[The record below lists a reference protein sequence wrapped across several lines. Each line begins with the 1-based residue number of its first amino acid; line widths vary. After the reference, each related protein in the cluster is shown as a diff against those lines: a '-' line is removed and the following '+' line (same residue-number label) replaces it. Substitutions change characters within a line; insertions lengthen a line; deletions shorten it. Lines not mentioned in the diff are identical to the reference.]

1 MIRIPDSIRKC
12 FRWRA
17 LVGVYVV
24 FFLAYQVFTFLYIPP
39 ERHAKS
45 KVIYIRP
52 KTKFLTISRQLEDEG
67 IIRSSFKFAIL
78 AKLTGSVNQVRAGE
92 YELSPSMLP
101 REVLNKLVNGWV
113 IQHMLTIPEGYNI
126 YQIADTLDKE
136 GLVKKQEF
144 LAKAFDQDLISSLGF
159 EGPSL
164 EGYLFP
170 DTYEFWRDM
179 QTEDVLRKMTARFK
193 KIYSQKYAEEAKG
206 QGLSMR
212 DVVTLA
218 SIIEKETGTPG
229 ERRLI
234 SAVFH
239 NRLRRGMPLQADPT
253 VIYGIRDFN
262 GNLTRKDLQTPT
274 PYNTYII
281 KGLPPGPIACPGEA
295 AIKAVLNPVKKRYLY
310 FVSKND
316 GSHYFSST
324 LEAHQRAVAIYQKKP
339 VLDVPAST
347 TTD

>member
-1 MIRIPDSIRKC
+1 M
-12 FRWRA
+12 
-17 LVGVYVV
+17 GVYVV
-24 FFLAYQVFTFLYIPP
+24 LFLAYQGFTFLYIPP

-45 KVIYIRP
+45 RVIYIQP
-52 KTKFLTISRQLEDEG
+52 KTKFLTISRQLEDKG
-67 IIRSSFKFAIL
+67 IIKSSFKFALL
-78 AKLTGSVNQVRAGE
+78 AKLTGSVNQVKAGE
-92 YELSPSMLP
+92 YELSPAMLP

-113 IQHMLTIPEGYNI
+113 IQHMVTIPEGYNI
-126 YQIADTLDKE
+126 YQIAETLAKE

-144 LAKAFDQDLISSLGF
+144 LAKAFDKDIISSLGV
-159 EGPSL
+159 EGSSL

-179 QTEDVLRKMTARFK
+179 QAEDVLRKMTGRFK
-193 KIYSQKYAEEAKG
+193 KIYSQKYAEAAKG

-212 DVVTLA
+212 EVVTLA
-218 SIIEKETGTPG
+218 SIIERETGVPG
-229 ERRLI
+229 ERGLI

-253 VIYGIRDFN
+253 VIYGIRNFN
-262 GNLTRKDLQTPT
+262 GNLTRKDLRTPT

-316 GSHYFSST
+316 GSHYFSIT

>member
-1 MIRIPDSIRKC
+1 MIRIPDRIRKYV
-12 FRWRA
+12 RWRA
-17 LVGVYVV
+17 LVGVYVAL
-24 FFLAYQVFTFLYIPP
+24 FLAYQVFTFFYIPP

-78 AKLTGSVNQVRAGE
+78 AKLTGSVNRIRAGE

-101 REVLNKLVNGWV
+101 WEVLKKLASGRV
-113 IQHMLTIPEGYNI
+113 IQHMVTIPEGYNI
-126 YQIADTLDKE
+126 YQIADTLAKE

-144 LAKAFDQDLISSLGF
+144 LDRAFDQDIISSLGV
-159 EGPSL
+159 EGSSL

-179 QTEDVLRKMTARFK
+179 QAEDVLRKMTNRFK
-193 KIYSQKYAEEAKG
+193 KIYSQKYAEEAER

-212 DVVTLA
+212 EIVTLA
-218 SIIEKETGTPG
+218 SIIEKETGIPG

-262 GNLTRKDLQTPT
+262 GNLTRKDLETPG
-274 PYNTYII
+274 PYNTYLNA
-281 KGLPPGPIACPGEA
+281 GLPPGPITNPGRA
-295 AIKAVLNPVKKRYLY
+295 AIAAVLEPAPDDYLY

-316 GSHYFSST
+316 GTHQFSRNLT
-324 LEAHQRAVAIYQKKP
+324 EHNQAVARYQKSGRSRPEEKIKIR
-339 VLDVPAST
+339 
-347 TTD
+347 

>member
-1 MIRIPDSIRKC
+1 MIRIPDRIRKYV
-12 FRWRA
+12 RWRA
-17 LVGVYVV
+17 LVGVYVAL
-24 FFLAYQVFTFLYIPP
+24 FLAYQVFTFFYIPP

-78 AKLTGSVNQVRAGE
+78 AKLTGSVNRIRAGE

-101 REVLNKLVNGWV
+101 WEVLKKLASGRV
-113 IQHMLTIPEGYNI
+113 IQHMVTIPEGYNI
-126 YQIADTLDKE
+126 YQIADTLAKE

-144 LAKAFDQDLISSLGF
+144 LARAFDQDIISSLGV
-159 EGPSL
+159 EGSSL

-179 QTEDVLRKMTARFK
+179 QAEDVLRKMTNRFK
-193 KIYSQKYAEEAKG
+193 KIYSQKYAEEAER

-212 DVVTLA
+212 EVITLA
-218 SIIEKETGTPG
+218 SIIEKETGIPG

-262 GNLTRKDLQTPT
+262 GNLTRKDLRTPT
-274 PYNTYII
+274 PYNTYIV

-295 AIKAVLNPVKKRYLY
+295 AIKAALNPVKKRVLY

-324 LEAHQRAVAIYQKKP
+324 LEAHQRAVALYQKKP
-339 VLDVPAST
+339 ASDVPASD

>member
-12 FRWRA
+12 FRWRV

-24 FFLAYQVFTFLYIPP
+24 LFLAYQGFTFLYIPP

-45 KVIYIRP
+45 RVIYIQP
-52 KTKFLTISRQLEDEG
+52 KTKFLTISRQLEDKG
-67 IIRSSFKFAIL
+67 IIKSSFKFALL
-78 AKLTGSVNQVRAGE
+78 AKLTGSVNQVKAGE
-92 YELSPSMLP
+92 YELSPAMLP

-113 IQHMLTIPEGYNI
+113 IQHMVTIPEGYNI
-126 YQIADTLDKE
+126 YQIAETLAKE

-144 LAKAFDQDLISSLGF
+144 LAKAFDKDIISSLGV
-159 EGPSL
+159 EGSSL

-179 QTEDVLRKMTARFK
+179 QAEDVLRKMTGRFK
-193 KIYSQKYAEEAKG
+193 KIYSQKYAEAAKG

-212 DVVTLA
+212 EVVTLA
-218 SIIEKETGTPG
+218 SIIERETGVPG
-229 ERRLI
+229 ERGLI

-253 VIYGIRDFN
+253 VIYGIRNFN
-262 GNLTRKDLQTPT
+262 GNLTRKDLRTPT

-316 GSHYFSST
+316 GSHYFSIT